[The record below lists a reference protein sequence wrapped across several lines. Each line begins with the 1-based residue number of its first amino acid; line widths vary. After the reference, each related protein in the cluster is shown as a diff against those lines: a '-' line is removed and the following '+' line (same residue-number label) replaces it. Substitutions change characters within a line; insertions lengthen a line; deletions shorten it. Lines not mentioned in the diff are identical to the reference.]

1 MFDFK
6 FVYPVLAKLVRFIQG
21 KVRQWLLAER
31 PPSFVHIGRHSYG
44 WSSSSF
50 MGVTSTSGIKI
61 GKFCSIAPEVM
72 FLAHVEHPIKFPS
85 TFPFRTI
92 MGGGKNSNSPN
103 ISELNSDSRTR
114 GPIVI
119 GNDVWIGFRAVIR
132 SGVTVGSGAILGAGT
147 VVAKNVPPY
156 AIVVGN
162 PAVVIGYRF
171 SEYSISRL
179 LDSKWWDLPDDS
191 IRRLENWFYSEDI
204 DAFVAAVARER
215 AHIE

>member
-6 FVYPVLAKLVRFIQG
+6 FLYPVLAKLIRFAQG
-21 KVRQWLLAER
+21 KVRHWLLVEE
-31 PPSFVHIGRHSYG
+31 PPPFVYIGRHSYG
-44 WSSSSF
+44 WSSTCF
-50 MGVTSTSGIKI
+50 MGVTSSSSVEI

-72 FLAHVEHPIKFPS
+72 FLAHVEHPIRFPS
-85 TFPFRTI
+85 TFPFRTL
-92 MGGGKNSNSPN
+92 MGKGEYSESSN

-119 GNDVWIGFRAVIR
+119 GDDVWIGFRTVIR
-132 SGVTVGSGAILGAGT
+132 SGVTIGSGAILGAGA

-171 SEYSISRL
+171 SEENICRL
-179 LDSKWWDLPDDS
+179 LDLKWWDLPDDS
-191 IRRLENWFYSEDI
+191 IRRLEKYFYSEDV
-204 DAFVAAVARER
+204 DAFVAAVMRER
-215 AHIE
+215 ARIE